1 MAFSMEQIGRR
12 ISERRK
18 EKNMTQMELT
28 DRMGISFQA
37 VSNWERCNSMPDI
50 SKLPGLAQI
59 LDLSLDSL
67 LGNGESA
74 ELLKH
79 AAEGKTE
86 EFVRENRVSQRAF
99 EEVAPLLS
107 PKDADVVFEN
117 TTPPFDLS
125 DIAEILPF
133 ISERLID
140 DLFRRGVENKNYQD
154 LDDLEE
160 LFPFVS
166 PQLLSEMV
174 EQFLYR
180 DEEVAS
186 CFPFLSAEQ
195 VDRVSAKIYETY
207 GLEGMDDRDCFPFMS
222 DEALAET
229 AWLEFEKSGLNDM
242 DILAPFLRQ
251 ALLHELA
258 KKAVAKDGI
267 KALVSLAPF
276 LDKSLL
282 EEWLKELL

>member
-18 EKNMTQMELT
+18 EKNMTQMELA

-86 EFVRENRVSQRAF
+86 EFVHENRVSQRAF